1 MKKIMKLMMVLVSML
16 VIGCGSEK
24 TAETKEAKEEKVYIV
39 GTAPN
44 FVPFEYM
51 EGDKIVGFDMDLLDE
66 IGKES
71 GLKFK
76 VVGMDFSGLLP
87 ALQTKKIDLIVAG
100 MSVTEARKKNVNFSL
115 PYFDVSQVIMVGE
128 GAKDIE
134 KEMDITGKKIGVVMG
149 TTSDTLADGFA
160 SKLDGVEVQKYN
172 KLHEAVL
179 SLQAKKIDMIILDYQ
194 QASKTI
200 EKNSGL
206 TLATHVLQS
215 ENYAIAIG
223 KENVELL
230 NKIDKAL
237 ENIVDGEKYN
247 ELVKTYI
254 K

>member
-1 MKKIMKLMMVLVSML
+1 MKKIMKLMMVLMSML
-16 VIGCGSEK
+16 IIGCGSEK
-24 TAETKEAKEEKVYIV
+24 TAETKEEKVYIV

-66 IGKES
+66 IEKES

-115 PYFDVSQVIMVGE
+115 PYFDVSQVIMVGKNS
-128 GAKDIE
+128 KDIGQE
-134 KEMDITGKKIGVVMG
+134 SDIEGKKIGVVMG
-149 TTSDTLADGFA
+149 TTSDTLADDF
-160 SKLDGVEVQKYN
+160 SKKLNGVEVQKYN

-179 SLQAKKIDMIILDYQ
+179 SLQAEKIDMIILDYQ

-206 TLATHVLQS
+206 TLATHILQS

-223 KENVELL
+223 KEDVELL
-230 NKIDKAL
+230 SKIDKAL
-237 ENIVDGEKYN
+237 KNIVDGEKYN

>member
-1 MKKIMKLMMVLVSML
+1 MKNIIKLMMVMVSL
-16 VIGCGSEK
+16 FIVGCGSEK
-24 TAETKEAKEEKVYIV
+24 VAETKEEKVYVV

-51 EGDKIVGFDMDLLDE
+51 EGDKIVGFDMDLLAE
-66 IGKES
+66 IEKES

-128 GAKDIE
+128 GTKDIGQE
-134 KEMDITGKKIGVVMG
+134 SDIEGKKIGVVMG
-149 TTSDTLADGFA
+149 TTSDTLADDF
-160 SKLDGVEVQKYN
+160 SKKLSGVEVQKYN

-179 SLQAKKIDMIILDYQ
+179 SLQAEKIDMIILDYQ
-194 QASKTI
+194 QASKTV
-200 EKNSGL
+200 EKNDGL
-206 TLATHVLQS
+206 KLATHVLQS

-223 KENVELL
+223 KEDVELL
-230 NKIDKAL
+230 TVINKAL
-237 ENIVDGEKYN
+237 EKIVNGEKYN

>member
-1 MKKIMKLMMVLVSML
+1 MKKMMKLVMVLIVGLM
-16 VIGCGSEK
+16 ITGCGGNK
-24 TAETKEAKEEKVYIV
+24 GEEKVIVV

-51 EGDKIVGFDMDLLDE
+51 EGDNIVGFDMDLLAE

-87 ALQTKKIDLIVAG
+87 ALQTKKIDLILSG
-100 MSVTEARKKNVNFSL
+100 MSVTEDRKKNVNFSL

-128 GAKDIE
+128 GSKNVGQESDI
-134 KEMDITGKKIGVVMG
+134 IGKKIGVVMG
-149 TTSDTLADGFA
+149 TTSDTIADNF
-160 SKLDGVEVQKYN
+160 SKKLNKVEVQKYN

-194 QASKTI
+194 QASKTV
-200 EKNSGL
+200 EKNDGL
-206 TLATHVLQS
+206 KLATHVLKS
-215 ENYAIAIG
+215 ESYAIAIG
-223 KENVELL
+223 KKDVELL
-230 NKIDKAL
+230 SKIDKAL
-237 ENIVDGEKYN
+237 KKIVNGEKYN

>member
-1 MKKIMKLMMVLVSML
+1 MKKIMKLMMVLISLL
-16 VIGCGSEK
+16 VVGCGSEK
-24 TAETKEAKEEKVYIV
+24 TAETKEEKVYIV

-51 EGDKIVGFDMDLLDE
+51 EGDKIVGFDMDLLAE
-66 IGKES
+66 IEKES

-115 PYFDVSQVIMVGE
+115 PYFDVSQVIMEGE
-128 GAKDIE
+128 GSKDIGQE
-134 KEMDITGKKIGVVMG
+134 SDIEGKKIGVVMG
-149 TTSDTLADGFA
+149 TTSDTLADDF
-160 SKLDGVEVQKYN
+160 SKKLNGVEVQKYN

-200 EKNSGL
+200 EKNNGL
-206 TLATHVLQS
+206 KLATYVLQS

-223 KENVELL
+223 KEDVDLL
-230 NKIDKAL
+230 SKIDKAL
-237 ENIVDGEKYN
+237 KNIVDSEKYN

>member
-1 MKKIMKLMMVLVSML
+1 MKKMMKLMMVMVSL
-16 VIGCGSEK
+16 LIVGCGSEK
-24 TAETKEAKEEKVYIV
+24 VSGTEGEKVYIV

-51 EGDKIVGFDMDLLDE
+51 EGDKIVGFDMDLLAE
-66 IGKES
+66 IEKES

-115 PYFDVSQVIMVGE
+115 PYFDVSQVIMAGE
-128 GAKDIE
+128 GSKNIGQESDIE
-134 KEMDITGKKIGVVMG
+134 GKKIGVVMG
-149 TTSDTLADGFA
+149 TTSDTIADDFA
-160 SKLDGVEVQKYN
+160 KKLDGVEVQKYN

-179 SLQAKKIDMIILDYQ
+179 SLQAEKIDMIILDYQ

-200 EKNSGL
+200 EKNNGL
-206 TLATHVLQS
+206 KLATHVLES
-215 ENYAIAIG
+215 ENYAIAMG
-223 KENVELL
+223 KKDTELL
-230 NKIDKAL
+230 KTIDEALKKIV
-237 ENIVDGEKYN
+237 NGERYN
-247 ELVKTYI
+247 ELIKTYI